1 MGSDETGRRST
12 RRERWTSLVFGLV
25 LFAAYLANGRPIP
38 TLDTQP
44 ASLVPLALYRG
55 DGLVLDRFYPD
66 TTQLPYAVARKRGH
80 VVSRYPIAVP
90 LLAFPLVAPQ
100 IALADSMHPGW
111 ERDRLMPATEAMAKN
126 AAAAIAAATGVAM
139 LAMLR
144 RLGVGAFALPAATI
158 AALGSDCWVVAS
170 QALWQHGPAALALA
184 VAIALLLEP
193 AAGRGRLFTAG
204 VAIAAIV
211 CVRPQN
217 AVFALPLLAWA
228 LSRHRR
234 AAPWL
239 LVPQFVLVGAMVASN
254 VWYFGNAL
262 GGYAELEAM
271 LPVSHRVAG
280 YWTGDVLA
288 GAAGTLV
295 SPSRGLFVFCP
306 WIAVALAVLPFTWR
320 RLRPWPLA
328 RWALLALPIFLLQLA
343 AYAIWWGG
351 HSFGPRFWI
360 DATPLFAI
368 LLGIALA
375 WSWERARPVT
385 VLLLATGVFAI
396 AVQCLGAFCYPS
408 TWNRL
413 PVNVDQAHE
422 RLWDWHDTELTRCWR
437 EGAKRR

>member
-1 MGSDETGRRST
+1 MMGWFGGRGGSV
-12 RRERWTSLVFGLV
+12 LFGVV
-25 LFAAYLANGRPIP
+25 LFATYLANGRPIP

-66 TTQLPYAVARKRGH
+66 RSQLPYSVALKRGH

-90 LLAFPLVAPQ
+90 LLAFPLIAPQ
-100 IALADSMHPGW
+100 IVYEDVTHPRW
-111 ERDRLMPATEAMAKN
+111 EGERLIPATEAMAKL
-126 AAAAIAAATGVAM
+126 AAAAIAALTGVVM
-139 LAMLR
+139 LATLR
-144 RLGVGAFALPAATI
+144 RLGVGGFALPAATI
-158 AALGSDCWVVAS
+158 GALGTDLWVVAS

-184 VAIALLLEP
+184 AAIALLVAP
-193 AAGRGRLFTAG
+193 APGRARLVAAG
-204 VAIAAIV
+204 VAIAVLV

-217 AVFALPLLAWA
+217 AVFAAPLVAWMLWQDRRSARWLLA
-228 LSRHRR
+228 
-234 AAPWL
+234 AP
-239 LVPQFVLVGAMVASN
+239 LVLGGAMVASN
-254 VWYFGNAL
+254 VWYFGSAL

-280 YWTGDVLA
+280 YWTGDVIA

-320 RLRPWPLA
+320 RLQAWPLV
-328 RWALLALPIFLLQLA
+328 RCALLALPVFLAQLA
-343 AYAIWWGG
+343 TFAIWWGG

-360 DATPLFAI
+360 DATPLFTI
-368 LLGIALA
+368 LLGLALA

-385 VLLLATGVFAI
+385 ALLLASGAFAI

-408 TWNRL
+408 TWNRT
-413 PVNVDQAHE
+413 PANVDQAHE

-437 EGAKRR
+437 EGVKRR